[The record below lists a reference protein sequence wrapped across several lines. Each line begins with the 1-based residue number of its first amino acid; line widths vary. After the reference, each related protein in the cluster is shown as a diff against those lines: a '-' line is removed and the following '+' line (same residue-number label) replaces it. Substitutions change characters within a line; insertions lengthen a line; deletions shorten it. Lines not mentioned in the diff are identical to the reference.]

1 MAGLIDFPSPV
12 DWFESAKSAGLERQ
26 EAVTVLS
33 AVYSFWI
40 TAMWSLGQKKWFWF
54 LADAASAMYQTLAQ
68 LQKNGKLD
76 LTVPTE
82 MLEPKNLSRFTTTSP
97 TVSK

>member
-1 MAGLIDFPSPV
+1 MGLIDFPSPV
-12 DWFESAKSAGLERQ
+12 DWYESAKNAGLERQ

-40 TAMWSLGQKKWFWF
+40 TAMWSLGQSRFFWF
-54 LADAASAMYQTLAQ
+54 LKDAASAMYQTLAQ
-68 LQKNGKLD
+68 LQKSGKLD

-82 MLEPKNLSRFTTTSP
+82 MLQPANLSKFTTTAV
-97 TVSK
+97 TK